1 MIFATKPSE
10 SSSSR
15 GSCRGPGTKS
25 QKRRNSKQI
34 SRKSKRSA
42 KILFA
47 FTSSEVPIRL
57 ALIYSSSQRQV
68 SLGVA
73 SLAVSDGAAL
83 DPSKK
88 APKKLK
94 HKDQDSKSVHFLA
107 GHALALVSMMS
118 CSRTHN
124 PPP

>member
-1 MIFATKPSE
+1 MNQTQTTGHTAAAFFYDLRHETLRKQQLE
-10 SSSSR
+10 RLMSR
-15 GSCRGPGTKS
+15 SWDQVAEETQLKADLKKIEE
-25 QKRRNSKQI
+25 KRQD
-34 SRKSKRSA
+34 
-42 KILFA
+42 L
-47 FTSSEVPIRL
+47 
-57 ALIYSSSQRQV
+57 RQV